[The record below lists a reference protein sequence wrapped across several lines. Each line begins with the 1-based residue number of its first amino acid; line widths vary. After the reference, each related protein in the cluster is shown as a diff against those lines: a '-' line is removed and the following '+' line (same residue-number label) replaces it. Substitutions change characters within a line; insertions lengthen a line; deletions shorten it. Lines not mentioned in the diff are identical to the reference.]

1 MAELAQGI
9 PSALTEGLGV
19 RSARPVAGGDIARSF
34 RLETDSGPLFLK
46 TGDHPPELFLSEARG
61 LEALREHAP
70 AELRV
75 PEVVRGT
82 GEGIVLEW
90 IPESSETSESPETS
104 ERSQAS
110 EGLRLSARET
120 EEELGR
126 GLAKLHRASNSQFGG
141 LDGAETGY
149 LGAVETDLTPARTWP
164 EFLFERRLRPLTR
177 LAVDSGAMPSEA
189 LDLVD
194 AVERRAEEIC
204 GPEEKPALV
213 HGDLWAG
220 NRMVDGSGRSW
231 LIDPAAFW
239 GHRETDLAMM
249 QLFGG
254 FGEAAF
260 EAYEA
265 ENPPAEGWRERIR
278 WNQLTPLLVHAI
290 LFGGGY
296 GSQAL
301 AVLREYA

>member
-1 MAELAQGI
+1 MADLAQGI

-90 IPESSETSESPETS
+90 IPEGSHPSEEP
-104 ERSQAS
+104 
-110 EGLRLSARET
+110 RLSARET

-141 LDGAETGY
+141 IDGARTGY

-177 LAVDSGAMPSEA
+177 QAVDSGAMPSEA
-189 LDLVD
+189 LGLLD

-213 HGDLWAG
+213 HGDLWVG

-239 GHRETDLAMM
+239 GHREADLAMM

-254 FGEAAF
+254 FGDAAF

-265 ENPPAEGWRERIR
+265 ENPPADGWRERIR

-296 GSQAL
+296 GNQAL

>member
-1 MAELAQGI
+1 MADLPQGF
-9 PSALTEGLGV
+9 PSGLTEGLGV
-19 RSARPVAGGDIARSF
+19 LSAEPVAGGDIARSF

-61 LEALREHAP
+61 LAALREHAP

-75 PEVVRGT
+75 PEVLRGT

-90 IPESSETSESPETS
+90 IPEGPEAAETSGTS
-104 ERSQAS
+104 
-110 EGLRLSARET
+110 GGPDLSARET

-126 GLAKLHRASNSQFGG
+126 GLAQLHRATNPEFGG
-141 LDGAETGY
+141 IRGARTGY
-149 LGAVETDLTPARTWP
+149 LGAVETDLTPAQTWP
-164 EFLFERRLRPLTR
+164 EFLLERRLRPLTR
-177 LAVDSGAMPSEA
+177 QAVDSGAMPSEA
-189 LDLVD
+189 LGLLD

-204 GPEEKPALV
+204 GPAEQPALV

-220 NRMVDGSGRSW
+220 NRVVDGAGRSW
-231 LIDPAAFW
+231 FIDPAAFW
-239 GHRETDLAMM
+239 GHREADLAMM
-249 QLFGG
+249 RLFGG

-260 EAYEA
+260 EAYAE
-265 ENPPAEGWRERIR
+265 ENPPAEGWRERVR